1 MTISEL
7 GSVGEV
13 IGAVATVATL
23 LYLALQIRAN
33 TKQTKLTNWGVLA
46 ERYMSVYAQSS
57 NFELAD
63 VIVRGRIDFNSLNE
77 AEKLAFGHY
86 MENICIANEGA
97 LVMADSFTRRD
108 EGMVNDKTDDKII
121 EFLRNDARESFV
133 EIGKKLKLS
142 ESAVRRRV
150 KNLVDAGIIER
161 FTVEMGEANTT
172 SAIVLISVDSSTD
185 TSKVSSKL
193 TKLKA
198 VKTVYEITGQ
208 YDISVIIRASNITE
222 INVCIDEL
230 RKIQGVIDTNTV
242 IILRTIR

>member
-13 IGAVATVATL
+13 IGAAATVATL

-63 VIVRGRIDFNSLNE
+63 VIVRGRNYFNSLND
-77 AEKLAFGHY
+77 AENLAFGHY

-108 EGMVNDKTDDKII
+108 EGMVSLFNRHVSWHMDCEGARDWFEKFSVERGFPEDLNQAII
-121 EFLRNDARESFV
+121 QALHS
-133 EIGKKLKLS
+133 KKSL
-142 ESAVRRRV
+142 
-150 KNLVDAGIIER
+150 
-161 FTVEMGEANTT
+161 
-172 SAIVLISVDSSTD
+172 
-185 TSKVSSKL
+185 
-193 TKLKA
+193 
-198 VKTVYEITGQ
+198 Q
-208 YDISVIIRASNITE
+208 
-222 INVCIDEL
+222 
-230 RKIQGVIDTNTV
+230 
-242 IILRTIR
+242 